1 LKIKFHL
8 NENIGR
14 HGKHLELNLN
24 LIQLDLGFKQDKVD
38 TKSECL
44 SFTFHHAY
52 KTKKVGSNKW
62 ILNLLLQP
70 TFKNMYDFYI
80 SKTTRVKQLQIVLI
94 T

>member
-1 LKIKFHL
+1 MKIKFHR

-14 HGKHLELNLN
+14 HGMHLELNLN
-24 LIQLDLGFKQDKVD
+24 LIQLDLGSKQEKVD

-62 ILNLLLQP
+62 IFYFLL
-70 TFKNMYDFYI
+70 
-80 SKTTRVKQLQIVLI
+80 
-94 T
+94 